1 MASETDNIPCA
12 LIVMGVSGSG
22 KSTIGER
29 LAERLG
35 WSYEDGDKFHPA
47 SNVAKMSAGH
57 PLTDEDRWPWLMAIA
72 DEIDRVCH
80 AGEHA
85 VIACSALQAR
95 LSRRAGARARAMSA
109 SSSSSGTQ
117 ALIADRL
124 AQRKGH
130 FMPPGLLASQFET
143 LEPPE
148 ADENPCYRLDRRF
161 GRRDRRRHRASAQ
174 ARAPSTAG
182 ASRRN
187 RA

>member
-1 MASETDNIPCA
+1 VGNRTDKIPCA

-29 LAERLG
+29 LAERLA

-57 PLTDEDRWPWLMAIA
+57 PLTDTDRWPWLMAIA
-72 DEIDRVCH
+72 DEIDRVSRV
-80 AGEHA
+80 GQHA
-85 VIACSALQAR
+85 VIACSALK
-95 LSRRAGARARAMSA
+95 RAYRDVLVHGRNDVRIVFLN
-109 SSSSSGTQ
+109 GTQ
-117 ALIADRL
+117 ELIANRL

-130 FMPPGLLASQFET
+130 FMPPGLLESQFMT

-148 ADENPCYRLDRRF
+148 AGEDPVTVSIDASVDAVVDDIVRQLKLGPLDS
-161 GRRDRRRHRASAQ
+161 GVA
-174 ARAPSTAG
+174 
-182 ASRRN
+182 RRN